1 MLMGCLVCV
10 CSAFA
15 LAQHESVAPSAP
27 TGPPPILARRT
38 GPSEQVRDEITGP
51 LERSARTQEGRS
63 TAVRQLADLA
73 EDDSVAV
80 DIRMNAVRA
89 LGRVGAVEAQDR
101 MVELAKKSAY
111 KPPDQFAT
119 PEEYTASYETR
130 YVARVARD
138 AYWEIELSKRSSEEA
153 RLELLGELSRP
164 KSEFL
169 DEHHRLWPNRNW
181 LVDQLVAYEDPELL
195 PIIAEA
201 LGIRLG
207 ENYLPARDPGNEH
220 TVSEYM
226 VVRVRIIGLAA
237 HMKAQGDRFEALKA
251 FMEDPFGHEPEDD
264 PRRHIGVNHHTD
276 WAVQEIY
283 KLGTKES
290 IDFLVEYAKDLQER
304 FHDERGEAIVP
315 APPGDSAAFM
325 VYRRIVALLRDREGW
340 TPQDFAKR
348 ELYPDRYFR
357 FL

>member
-27 TGPPPILARRT
+27 AGPPPILARRMM
-38 GPSEQVRDEITGP
+38 GPEPDPIVDQ
-51 LERSARTQEGRS
+51 LERDAYRAESRASAIE
-63 TAVRQLADLA
+63 QLADLA
-73 EDDSVAV
+73 KDARRDVYTRV
-80 DIRMNAVRA
+80 NAIRA
-89 LGRVGAVEAQDR
+89 LARANAVEAQETLR
-101 MVELAKKSAY
+101 EMSRFPATRNTEEERVASQLAH
-111 KPPDQFAT
+111 
-119 PEEYTASYETR
+119 
-130 YVARVARD
+130 VARM
-138 AYWEIELSKRSSEEA
+138 AYWEIELSSQSSDA
-153 RLELLGELSRP
+153 DRLDILLALSQDDRKFFETHELLRP
-164 KSEFL
+164 SSM
-169 DEHHRLWPNRNW
+169 W
-181 LVDQLVAYEDPELL
+181 LAKQLAAFGDPKLL
-195 PIIAEA
+195 PAIADV
-201 LGIRLG
+201 LGAIVDEEYRLVPNQKNTG
-207 ENYLPARDPGNEH
+207 AP
-220 TVSEYM
+220 SEYM
-226 VVRVRIIGLAA
+226 EIKTLTLGLAA
-237 HMKAQGDRFEALKA
+237 HMDTHGDRFEALKA

-290 IDFLVEYAKDLQER
+290 TDFLVEYAKDLQER

-340 TPQDFAKR
+340 TPQDFAKH